1 MCSSIR
7 YAMALQQA
15 LTISHKHKM
24 EAGRGT
30 ACWHPLSPV
39 FGPCLQLW
47 QWQSTERAPSQGLL
61 TCVAL
66 GLRPRGEDGGAT
78 LPRCNSLSSLA
89 WRMPAATQSA
99 VSGRASALC
108 MQLSTPFFYYRYHA
122 EDAWGRRAC
131 YKLSK
136 SSRVHDACMGLVTS
150 AYLTEK
156 APGGGRLSQCRSG
169 SALQL
174 PGWRPPAE
182 AGPPI
187 CTHGRSSHT
196 RGSPAHPGLLWLTMV
211 PRCLSKAQE
220 RERDT
225 HVIIGSC

>member
-1 MCSSIR
+1 MLASPVASVW
-7 YAMALQQA
+7 AMPATMAVAVNRKSPFAGLAYLCRAWPASQ
-15 LTISHKHKM
+15 
-24 EAGRGT
+24 GRGRRSYAAPMQFSVIAGLAH
-30 ACWHPLSPV
+30 AC
-39 FGPCLQLW
+39 C
-47 QWQSTERAPSQGLL
+47 
-61 TCVAL
+61 
-66 GLRPRGEDGGAT
+66 
-78 LPRCNSLSSLA
+78 
-89 WRMPAATQSA
+89 TQSA

-136 SSRVHDACMGLVTS
+136 SSRVHDARMGFVTS

-156 APGGGRLSQCRSG
+156 APGGGRLSQCRLG

-187 CTHGRSSHT
+187 CTHGRSSHM
-196 RGSPAHPGLLWLTMV
+196 RGSQAHPGLLWLTMV

-220 RERDT
+220 RERET
-225 HVIIGSC
+225 HVMMGSC